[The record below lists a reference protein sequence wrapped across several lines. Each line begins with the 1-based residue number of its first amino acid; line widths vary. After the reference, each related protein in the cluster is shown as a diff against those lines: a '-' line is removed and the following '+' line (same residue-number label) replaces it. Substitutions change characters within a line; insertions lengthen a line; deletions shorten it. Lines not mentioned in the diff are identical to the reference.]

1 MDDVQQLTA
10 TIADALRTVGLEL
23 TSLRLLLQFAL
34 IVLAAIVGTLS
45 ASLIRR
51 RLDLSAPTLGWAPF
65 LRELARL
72 LLANLGTIIF
82 VLVVA
87 IMHAVML
94 SLALPTAGCHTMCRK
109 RRCRPRR

>member
-1 MDDVQQLTA
+1 MDDVQQLTG

-23 TSLRLLLQFAL
+23 TSLRLLIQFGL
-34 IVLAAIVGTLS
+34 ILLAAIVGTLA

-51 RLDLSAPTLGWAPF
+51 RIDLVALSLGWPPF

-94 SLALPTAGCHTMCRK
+94 SLTFPSRSYLLGVA
-109 RRCRPRR
+109 